1 MMPPPGP
8 VSPTLYTTSVP
19 ATVEVDEASLVV
31 DDTSLLEDDDPPPQE
46 TNTRTTPANTHLV
59 DRICSPFVSSK
70 QNANAI
76 GNRSI

>member
-31 DDTSLLEDDDPPPQE
+31 DDTSLLEDDDPLPQE
-46 TNTRTTPANTHLV
+46 TNTATTPINAHLM
-59 DRICSPFVSSK
+59 DRICSPFIPAM
-70 QNANAI
+70 QDANAI
-76 GNRSI
+76 GNRPI